1 MKSAPNDMPSTIESY
16 DDIPY
21 DSTPIRETHPAN
33 IGVQAA
39 LFGLTPPGPNRCR
52 VLELGCAS
60 GGNIVPMAFY
70 LPQAEFR
77 GIELSRAQAE
87 AGQGLIDT
95 LGLDNI
101 RIDHLDILQAQE
113 LGQFDYILCH
123 GVYSWAPA
131 DVRARILSLC
141 QESLTANGIAY
152 ISYNAQPGWRMRAM
166 VRDMLLYQVRSAK
179 TPRERLALASAA
191 LDDLEAA
198 FAAQD
203 DTVSQYL
210 RGEIAALRGRGQSY
224 IYHEYLEEINEPFL
238 FSTFMANAQRHG
250 LQYLCETEMHN
261 MFPDT
266 LPEVAAAF
274 VDRFDDLIEQE
285 QAMDFLRNRTFRQTL
300 LCREGVAI
308 QRELE
313 LERFAEFAFYA
324 DLTAQGAPD
333 LKTPCPQSFAT
344 PDGKRYTLTHPLTKA
359 AASVLGERHPDAL
372 AFGELAEA
380 AAGRVKGACREQRAH
395 LLGELVGLY
404 LRQVVGLSFSP
415 QQYPHT
421 VSARPC
427 ASRLARAQAAA
438 GIGHVA
444 TPRHMPMGLDAF
456 AARLVTYLD
465 GTRSVEQIAATLT
478 RDVAAGKLRIE
489 GAPRGT
495 GLAKLIQDNC
505 ARLLRQFARH
515 GVLER

>member
-1 MKSAPNDMPSTIESY
+1 MPSTIESY

-33 IGVQAA
+33 IAVQAA
-39 LFGLTPPGPNRCR
+39 LFGLTPPDPASCR

-60 GGNIVPMAFY
+60 GGNILPMAFY
-70 LPQAEFR
+70 LPQAEFC

-95 LGLDNI
+95 LGLKNI
-101 RIDHLDILQAQE
+101 RIHHLDILQAE
-113 LGQFDYILCH
+113 DLGQFDYILCH
-123 GVYSWAPA
+123 GVYSWAPPK
-131 DVRARILSLC
+131 VRARILALC

-152 ISYNAQPGWRMRAM
+152 ISYNAQPGWHMRAM
-166 VRDMLLYQVRSAK
+166 VRDMLLYQVRTAK
-179 TPRERLALASAA
+179 TAYERLTLAYAA
-191 LDDLEAA
+191 LDNMETA

-210 RGEIAALRGRGQSY
+210 RGEIAALRGREPSY
-224 IYHEYLEEINEPFL
+224 IYHEYLEDINQPFL
-238 FSTFMANAQRHG
+238 FSTFMADAQRHG

-274 VDRFDDLIEQE
+274 IDRFDDLIEQE

-300 LCREGVAI
+300 LCRDGVAI

-324 DLTAQGAPD
+324 DLIPQETPD
-333 LKTPCPQSFAT
+333 LKRPCPQSFAS

-372 AFGELAEA
+372 AFSELAEA
-380 AAGRVKGACREQRAH
+380 AAERVQGPYREQRAH

-404 LRQVVGLSFSP
+404 LRQVVGLSVVP
-415 QQYPHT
+415 QQYPHA
-421 VSARPC
+421 VSVRPC
-427 ASRLARAQAAA
+427 ASLLARVQAAV
-438 GIGHVA
+438 GLGHVA
-444 TPRHMPMGLDAF
+444 TVRHMPMGLDDF
-456 AARLVTYLD
+456 AMQLMTYLD
-465 GTRSVEQIAATLT
+465 GTRNGDQIAAALG
-478 RDVAAGKLRIE
+478 RDIAAGELRIE

-495 GLAKLIQDNC
+495 ALAKLIHDNC
-505 ARLLRQFARH
+505 ARLLHQFARH